1 VIRAPMINAI
11 VVMGVSGCGKTTLGR
26 ALAVRLGWA
35 FVEGDEQHPPEN
47 IAKMA
52 AGIPLDDA
60 DRAPFLAN
68 VADAMAAALNQ
79 GVVATCSALK
89 YSYRQLIRD
98 RVGAPV
104 AFVMPQLDVAVLR
117 ARMRYREGHF
127 MPASLLDS
135 QLASLERPGADENAI
150 FVDGTMPVESQVD
163 QAVAALERIVLAH

>member
-1 VIRAPMINAI
+1 MIRAI

-26 ALAVRLGWA
+26 ALAARLGWA

-52 AGIPLDDA
+52 AGIPLTDA

-68 VADAMAAALNQ
+68 VADAMAAALDR

-89 YSYRQLIRD
+89 HSYRQLIRD

-104 AFVMPQLDVAVLR
+104 AFVMPELDVAELR
-117 ARMRYREGHF
+117 ARMRHREGHF

-135 QLASLERPGADENAI
+135 QLASLERPGAEEHAI
-150 FVDGTMPVESQVD
+150 FVDGMRPVAAQVD
-163 QAVAALERIVLAH
+163 QAIAALEKLAAATA